1 MYVYTFV
8 EKHVR
13 SRVRVTKERYDN
25 FLLWTFHSIP
35 FKFNELIVLLLT
47 WNIWMDI
54 CTLFFFLYWSVSII
68 FFSNT
73 SFYRTTKRKQTTSL
87 VISTDVMS
95 PYSVCLNMWL
105 PVELLSSATRTS
117 CGKVLTF
124 RMCAVFRLEYLTRKH
139 P

>member
-47 WNIWMDI
+47 WNIWMDMYVI
-54 CTLFFFLYWSVSII
+54 LLPILKCFYI

-105 PVELLSSATRTS
+105 PVEPLSSATRTS

-124 RMCAVFRLEYLTRKH
+124 RMCAVFRLEYLRRKH

>member
-35 FKFNELIVLLLT
+35 FKFNESKV
-47 WNIWMDI
+47 
-54 CTLFFFLYWSVSII
+54 FFINLKYMNGYVRYSSSYIEVFLY

-105 PVELLSSATRTS
+105 PVEPLSSATRTS